1 LPVVR
6 HPEPQGFPP
15 GPWREALTA
24 RLAKGEAV
32 LGWFAPDLDRE
43 LRYADGLVVL
53 TDERVLAAGP
63 EGQWSSWPLREI
75 EEVHAR
81 DRAGVGTLELHGPGG
96 RLAYWRYTA
105 HGVAA
110 AHALA
115 DRFEILRREGPDA
128 AAGGVGT
135 PGEEPDAPRLDS
147 APRLSSLLRLIGFAR
162 PHARAIVLGFFLTLA
177 TTVAG
182 LVPPYLTMPLTDEI
196 LIPYQNRI
204 QQAQQG
210 RDPAAR
216 RAAVAAAREASHDDF
231 RRVPWLLAGLGASA
245 VVAWLFGWR
254 QGYVMA
260 WVSERIGADL
270 RNKTYAHLQGLS
282 LEFFGGK
289 RTGDLIAR
297 ISSDTDRICSFL
309 SDNLVDFATDCLMI
323 IGTVVILLTI
333 DPVLALATLTTFPVL
348 GWLMYR
354 VRERLNA
361 GFQRGGRAWA
371 EMTSVLADTLPGIRV
386 VKAFAQE
393 RREIE
398 RFRQANLHIL
408 RENDKVNSL
417 WTFFWPLIVML
428 NSLGL
433 LVVWAV
439 GAWRVYE
446 GRITV
451 GVLSAFLTYIARF
464 YTRLE
469 SMSRMMSN
477 TQRAAASAS
486 RLFDILDRTPSV
498 PDPPNPVRLGEVRGA
513 IEFRAV
519 SFRYGSRT
527 VLHEVNL
534 SVEPGEFIGLV
545 GPSGAGKSTL
555 VNLLCRFY
563 DVTEGAVLV
572 DGVDIRRLAVED
584 YRRNIGLVLQEP
596 FLFFGT
602 VAENIAYGKPN
613 ATRAEIVAAARAAKA
628 HEFILRQPDGYD
640 SLVGERGMSLSGGER
655 QRISIARALLTDPA
669 ILILDEA
676 TSAVDVETE
685 KEIQEALDNLTR
697 GRTTIA
703 IAHRLSTLRK
713 ADRLIVLEHGRL
725 VEEGQHQ
732 DLIERGGTYA
742 RLSKIH
748 AELAVG
754 E

>member
-1 LPVVR
+1 MN
-6 HPEPQGFPP
+6 HTPEPQGFPT
-15 GPWREALTA
+15 GRWRDELAG
-24 RLAKGEAV
+24 RLHADELV
-32 LGWFAPDLDRE
+32 LGWFEPDLDAD
-43 LRYADGLVVL
+43 LRFAEGLVVL
-53 TDERVLAAGP
+53 TDSRLLAAGAD
-63 EGQWSSWPLREI
+63 GAWSSWPLVEI
-75 EEVHAR
+75 EALRAR
-81 DRAGVGTLELHGPGG
+81 ERAGVGTLDLLNTEG
-96 RLAYWRYTA
+96 RLAHWRYTA
-105 HGVAA
+105 HRAA
-110 AHALA
+110 AARALA
-115 DRFEILRREGPDA
+115 DRFELLRREGPDA
-128 AAGGVGT
+128 AAGGSASAD
-135 PGEEPDAPRLDS
+135 EPDWARPEVT
-147 APRLSSLLRLIGFAR
+147 PRLSALFRLIGFAR
-162 PHARAIVLGFFLTLA
+162 PHAGAILLGFLLTLA
-177 TTVAG
+177 TTAAG

-196 LIPYQNRI
+196 LIPYQNRV
-204 QQAQQG
+204 QAARAQVG
-210 RDPAAR
+210 RNPAAQ
-216 RAAVAAAREASHDDF
+216 RAATEAVKRQSEPDF
-231 RRVPWLLAGLGASA
+231 RRVPWYLAGLGAAA
-245 VVAWLFGWR
+245 VVAWIFGWG

-260 WVSERIGADL
+260 RVSERIGADL
-270 RNKTYAHLQGLS
+270 RNQTYAHLQSLS

-297 ISSDTDRICSFL
+297 ISSDTDRICAFL

-323 IGTVVILLTI
+323 LGTAAILMTI
-333 DPVLALATLTTFPVL
+333 DPILAVATFITFPAI
-348 GWLMYR
+348 GWLLYV
-354 VRERLNA
+354 VREKLNR
-361 GFQRGGRAWA
+361 GFHRGGRAWA

-393 RREIE
+393 GREIE
-398 RFRQANLHIL
+398 RFRQANRHIL
-408 RENDKVNSL
+408 QENDKVNRT
-417 WTFFWPLIVML
+417 WTFFWPLIVLL
-428 NSLGL
+428 NQGGL

-446 GRITV
+446 GQITV

-486 RLFDILDRTPSV
+486 RIFEILDRVPSV
-498 PDPPNPVRLGEVRGA
+498 PEAANPVRIQNVSGA
-513 IEFRAV
+513 IRFRDV
-519 SFRYGSRT
+519 SFRYGSRP
-527 VLHEVNL
+527 VLHEINL
-534 SVEPGEFIGLV
+534 SVQPGEFIGLV
-545 GPSGAGKSTL
+545 GPSGSGKSTL

-563 DVTEGAVLV
+563 DVTEGAILV
-572 DGVDIRRLAVED
+572 DDVDIRRLAVAD
-584 YRRNIGLVLQEP
+584 YRRHIGLVLQEP

-602 VAENIAYGKPN
+602 ISENIAYGRPD

-628 HEFILRQPDGYD
+628 HEFILRLTDGYD
-640 SLVGERGMSLSGGER
+640 SLVGERGQALSGGER

-713 ADRLIVLEHGRL
+713 ADRLVVLEHGRI